1 MTTKNSGAGLAAASK
16 AWVIT
21 HVAFEDLGSFANILT
36 EAGFAIE
43 YVNAAT
49 DELEVI
55 NPESDDLLIVL
66 GGPISVNDS
75 AEYPF
80 IETEVEI
87 LSRRL
92 TADKPTLGI
101 CLGAQLIARALG
113 ANVYP
118 GQQKE
123 IGWSPIKLSDAG
135 SRSALR
141 HFVGDGVCVLHW
153 HGETFDLP
161 EDAVPLAAS
170 EFYPNQ
176 AFSYGN
182 ALALQFHPEVTAQ
195 GLEQWFVGHTGE
207 IHQTDGISVIQLRE
221 DSARFADTLQARAYL
236 FLMEWLQE
244 VAAIPAE

>member
-1 MTTKNSGAGLAAASK
+1 MTTKHSGADFTFGSK

-21 HVAFEDLGSFANILT
+21 HVAFEDLGSFDDILI

-49 DELEVI
+49 DNLDVI
-55 NPESDDLLIVL
+55 NPETDELLIVL
-66 GGPISVNDS
+66 GGPISVNDA

-80 IETEVEI
+80 IDTELEM

-92 TADKPTLGI
+92 AADKPTLGI

-113 ANVYP
+113 AKVYP

-123 IGWSPIKLSDAG
+123 IGWSPVHLTDAG

-141 HFVGDGVCVLHW
+141 HFVGDGVSVLHW

-161 EDAVPLAAS
+161 EDAVHLAS
-170 EFYPNQ
+170 SVLYPNQ
-176 AFSYGN
+176 AFSYGR
-182 ALALQFHPEVTAQ
+182 ALALQFHPEVTAH

-207 IHQTDGISVIQLRE
+207 IHQTEGISVHQLR
-221 DSARFADTLQARAYL
+221 DDTARFADTLQARAYL
-236 FLMEWLQE
+236 FLREWLQE
-244 VAAIPAE
+244 AAPALAD